1 MDGHQSRGRRPG
13 IWSRAARDAVRAARD
28 AVRAARDAVPVIQ
41 TQSHAPEE
49 ASRQM
54 TVYSEGKP

>member
-1 MDGHQSRGRRPG
+1 MGGHQSR
-13 IWSRAARDAVRAARD
+13 SRAARDMVPASG
-28 AVRAARDAVPVIQ
+28 DAVPGLQ

-54 TVYSEGKP
+54 TVYSEEKP